1 MSLVVGLGTAAFTAG
16 GGGDAA
22 PGPRITPPV
31 EMYSVE
37 HAITTGEV
45 PFPAPTLDRV
55 SPDPGL
61 ARVGERQL
69 RPYMRGRK
77 EQARAAPGGLATE
90 LCAIGDGRRP
100 VVARRQDM

>member
-45 PFPAPTLDRV
+45 PFPAPTAESSSAQPRRLAHREVRV
-55 SPDPGL
+55 
-61 ARVGERQL
+61 
-69 RPYMRGRK
+69 
-77 EQARAAPGGLATE
+77 
-90 LCAIGDGRRP
+90 
-100 VVARRQDM
+100 